1 MNIIR
6 NIITAGLL
14 CPAVLF
20 SNFDIYALPSSEQ
33 PKLVYE
39 TDSDDPTYWPP
50 TLFLI
55 GFEEDEISGFLL
67 AVSATETPCTIL
79 SASEY
84 PDEDSLSKIVVDLGG
99 DLDRVYFIVNG
110 KLPLPLTSDVKAAAV
125 LNSPDC
131 GSFGEMPYPVKVFSG
146 GLPGSGQDA
155 FDFLLAN

>member
-20 SNFDIYALPSSEQ
+20 SNFDIYASPASGQ

-50 TLFLI
+50 TFFLI
-55 GFEEDEISGFLL
+55 GFEEDEMSGFVS
-67 AVSATETPCTIL
+67 AVSATETLCSIL

-84 PDEDSLSKIVVDLGG
+84 PGEDSLSKIVVDLGG
-99 DLDRVYFIVNG
+99 DPDRVYLIVNG
-110 KLPLPLTSDVKAAAV
+110 CLPLPVPSDVAAVAV

-131 GSFGEMPYPVKVFSG
+131 GSFGEINYPVKVFSG
-146 GLPGSGQDA
+146 GLSDSGQDA